1 MSRQALAALA
11 ISKVDIAAIYAD
23 PERVRSL
30 QNEVL
35 IEQTAQK
42 IAESVPDENAI
53 DKVVKLMYSKGIQAI
68 FYGDAEYPETLMK
81 IDVPPAVL
89 YAIGDVKLMKTLC
102 VAVVGSRSVSH
113 DGERATEMFTEALV
127 RHSVTVVSGLALGID
142 AKAHLTAINNGGKT
156 IAVLGNGVDRP
167 YPSQNRFIYEEILKK
182 DGLILSEYCPGTV
195 ALPYYFPERNRI
207 VSGLSRAVVVPE
219 ASSLKSGSLI
229 TANYALE
236 QGKDLYIVPHS
247 IFNRN
252 GKGGNEYLEKLQGAI
267 AISPETVIT
276 GLGLKYKSKA
286 EPKIVLD
293 RTQKLIIERL
303 RKGKASFEELM
314 MITGSKVGELNA
326 TLATMEILGLIYKA
340 ENNSYGAN

>member
-30 QNEVL
+30 QNGVL

-142 AKAHLTAINNGGKT
+142 AKAHLTALNNGGKT

-167 YPSQNRFIYEEILKK
+167 YPSQNRFIYEEIL
-182 DGLILSEYCPGTV
+182 TV
-195 ALPYYFPERNRI
+195 
-207 VSGLSRAVVVPE
+207 
-219 ASSLKSGSLI
+219 
-229 TANYALE
+229 
-236 QGKDLYIVPHS
+236 
-247 IFNRN
+247 
-252 GKGGNEYLEKLQGAI
+252 
-267 AISPETVIT
+267 
-276 GLGLKYKSKA
+276 
-286 EPKIVLD
+286 
-293 RTQKLIIERL
+293 
-303 RKGKASFEELM
+303 
-314 MITGSKVGELNA
+314 
-326 TLATMEILGLIYKA
+326 
-340 ENNSYGAN
+340 